1 MENQIETLIVNSFT
15 KPLSEKDQAVLDS
28 WIEASVDNKNKF
40 EAYKELW
47 EKSSALASAPDIDVE
62 AALIKTKK
70 RINDFRFKRLKRM
83 ILPVAAMLIV
93 LLGFTFFMKRSFN
106 QNSGIN
112 SSEDIVYQEV
122 KAAFGTKTEL
132 ELADGTVVWLN
143 SGSSLRF
150 PMSFNNLDQRKV
162 YLDGE
167 GYFDVTKNKN
177 KPFIVNTGEVNVK
190 VYGTA
195 FNVSA
200 YSDYSSMSVAL
211 VEGKVSLEDNKSNEL
226 TMLAPNDVV
235 ECDVRTKSFNTFSNV
250 EMEKYTAWKDGYMM
264 FYGDPIS
271 VIIKKIEKWY
281 NVDIT
286 IADKELEAYRFTA
299 TFHDE
304 SLEQML
310 DLLSVSSPM
319 NYKIIPSEKLQNNTF
334 SPKKIILT
342 KSKQ

>member
-1 MENQIETLIVNSFT
+1 MENQIETLIVISFT
-15 KPLSEKDQAVLDS
+15 ESLSKDDQAILDS
-28 WIEASVDNKNKF
+28 WIKESLENENKY

-47 EKSSALASAPDIDVE
+47 AKSSGLASAPSIDVE

-70 RINDFRFKRLKRM
+70 RIHDFRFKRLKRVV
-83 ILPVAAMLIV
+83 LPVAAMLVV
-93 LLGFTFFMKRSFN
+93 LLGLTFFMKGGFENNMLSN
-106 QNSGIN
+106 Q
-112 SSEDIVYQEV
+112 SEDIVYQEV
-122 KAAFGTKTEL
+122 KAAYGTKTEL
-132 ELADGTVVWLN
+132 VLADGTVVWLN
-143 SGSSLRF
+143 SGSTLRF
-150 PMSFNNLDQRKV
+150 PMSFNTLDQRKV

-200 YSDYSSMSVAL
+200 YSEYNSMSVAL
-211 VEGKVSLEDNKSNEL
+211 VEGKVSLEDNKEVEL
-226 TMLAPNDVV
+226 TMLTPNDVV
-235 ECDVRTKSFNTFSNV
+235 ECDFETKKINKSSNV

-310 DLLSVSSPM
+310 DLLKVSSPM
-319 NYKIIPSEKLQNNTF
+319 DYEIIHSEKLINNTF
-334 SPKKIILT
+334 STKKIVLT
-342 KSKQ
+342 KSK